1 LRIPL
6 SNYDEILS
14 LWKSREGE
22 WLRFSQIESQLE
34 KKRWYQRKII
44 RYLERM
50 VFLRLLEKRKKGS
63 KGARAYYRTTNKAH
77 EYSVYAFFD
86 RVREDSQEK
95 GWIAKER
102 ESLLVYGI
110 PPKNELSP
118 LEKEILGHILDKI
131 YVAFFD
137 LYLLKKSIIARNKVD
152 QPIDYDLV
160 ANYLLQK
167 AGDLFKWQLWNEVY
181 DAETEDDISNL
192 IGFAKK
198 RGIEIAEPNRFIEIE
213 KKWMSPNV
221 PIYSPVHKPWSS
233 FEEACL
239 AVLTMLS
246 PDLIEE
252 YALESYNYLKQII
265 VKLKERNIPLTDKS
279 LVIIARDFLKRE
291 RLSKKPYTLDRILA
305 LRRWPWLRLEIGSET
320 TEKLVKIIYYL
331 WIKSKERLTRREKK
345 QLLKVEK
352 LEIHVATKEG
362 VDQELEEIIRES
374 QKIKFSRLK
383 KGRILR

>member
-1 LRIPL
+1 
-6 SNYDEILS
+6 
-14 LWKSREGE
+14 
-22 WLRFSQIESQLE
+22 
-34 KKRWYQRKII
+34 
-44 RYLERM
+44 M
-50 VFLRLLEKRKKGS
+50 VFLRLLEKRKKGP
-63 KGARAYYRTTNKAH
+63 KGARAYYRTTSKAH

-86 RVREDSQEK
+86 RIREDSQEK

-110 PPKNELSP
+110 PPKNEMSS
-118 LEKEILGHILDKI
+118 LEKEILDHILNKI
-131 YVAFFD
+131 YAAFFD

-160 ANYLLQK
+160 TNYLLQK

-181 DAETEDDISNL
+181 DAKTEEDISNL

-221 PIYSPVHKPWSS
+221 PIYSPMYKPWSS

-239 AVLTMLS
+239 AVLTLLS
-246 PDLIEE
+246 PDMIEE
-252 YALESYNYLKQII
+252 YALESYSYLKQII
-265 VKLKERNIPLTDKS
+265 GKLKDENIPLTDRS

-291 RLSKKPYTLDRILA
+291 RMSKKPYTLDRILA
-305 LRRWPWLRLEIGSET
+305 LRRWSWLRLEIGSET

-331 WIKSKERLTRREKK
+331 WRKSKERLARRDKK
-345 QLLKVEK
+345 QLLKIEK
-352 LEIHVATKEG
+352 LEIHVATKEEM
-362 VDQELEEIIRES
+362 DQELEEIIRES
-374 QKIKFSRLK
+374 GKIEFSGPK
-383 KGRILR
+383 KTLFHSQVS